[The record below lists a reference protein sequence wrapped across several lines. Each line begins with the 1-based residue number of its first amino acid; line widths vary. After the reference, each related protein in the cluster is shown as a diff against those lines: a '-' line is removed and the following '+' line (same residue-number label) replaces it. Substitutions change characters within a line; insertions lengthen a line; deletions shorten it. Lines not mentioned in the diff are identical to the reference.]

1 MQPYDECVF
10 TKDRLRK
17 YEGFAEMTDEELE
30 KALMLMYIISS
41 AYLTNRIKIEEY
53 ERTKF
58 RQVQRLYEAEGKRTT
73 GKEAA

>member
-17 YEGFAEMTDEELE
+17 YKGFEEMTDEELE
-30 KALMLMYIISS
+30 KALMLMYTISG

-53 ERTKF
+53 ERDKL
-58 RQVQRLYEAEGKRTT
+58 RQV
-73 GKEAA
+73 